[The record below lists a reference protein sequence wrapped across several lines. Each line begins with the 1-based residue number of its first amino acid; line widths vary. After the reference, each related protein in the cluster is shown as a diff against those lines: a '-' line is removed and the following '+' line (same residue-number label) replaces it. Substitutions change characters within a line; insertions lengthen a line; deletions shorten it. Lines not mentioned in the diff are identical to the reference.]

1 MVDMEKASVLM
12 DHVIELACKENKK
25 TGFLIG
31 NTAKVDSEGPYYTPV
46 RITPSMII
54 AGAVVYSEQQAIE
67 LASLVDRKLDY
78 VIVDAEKK
86 VMDSMSMSGEPANI
100 ERAVKETVSQTKFLS
115 YKGNDLT
122 VGAVD
127 SFLAYLYKDDVQGV
141 GGKKVS
147 IIGAGNFG
155 AKLALKVVERGGSVV
170 IARRDLAKLKIV
182 TDALNVIK
190 PDYTRAKVTYANSN
204 EEASVNANILVGS
217 SDGVAVITKEMVE
230 QLASNAIII
239 DAGKG
244 TVAADAIELA
254 QSRNISVYRLDVGAA
269 LVGMVEAQLEIE
281 KIFKN
286 KIGRAQFKGET
297 IIAGGLMGSYG
308 EIVVDS
314 VAVPSVVYGMAN
326 GKGDF
331 IRKLSKEQIKRMQ
344 ELI

>member
-1 MVDMEKASVLM
+1 MV
-12 DHVIELACKENKK
+12 
-25 TGFLIG
+25 
-31 NTAKVDSEGPYYTPV
+31 
-46 RITPSMII
+46 I

-314 VAVPSVVYGMAN
+314 VVVPSVVYGMAN